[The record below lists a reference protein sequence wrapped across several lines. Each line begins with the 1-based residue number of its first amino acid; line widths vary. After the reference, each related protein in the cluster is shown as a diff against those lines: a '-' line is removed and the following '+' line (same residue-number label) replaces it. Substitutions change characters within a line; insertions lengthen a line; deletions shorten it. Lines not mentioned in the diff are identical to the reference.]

1 MKTKNTAVLFF
12 GLFVTI
18 FTTSCNDFLDRMP
31 VAQRSP
37 ESIFTSEESANAAVN
52 GMYRSMMNS
61 FSYGQAILMI
71 PEFSANHLA
80 HVSSFPEFENF
91 ATHGIINPDG
101 GTSQPLP
108 PSNIWL
114 ANMWQVSYQTINAAN
129 GIIMMVPQ
137 MDAAVI
143 SDERKG
149 QFEGEA
155 RFIRALHY
163 FFLARAFGNVPLEL
177 TPSGEQTDEYAP
189 QANTEQLYN
198 QIIEDLTRAV
208 EILPLSAGSGLAQKG
223 RANRWAAK
231 ALLAKVY
238 LYHAT
243 KFSNDYSE
251 AVRLSEDVI
260 QNGGF
265 NLVDN
270 YINIWQ
276 TENTTESIFELQF
289 DEQATNPWANEIGD
303 NDGNR
308 TFARGNVVANLYDSL
323 DIRKAATVRLGTRA
337 DLTDR
342 WYIAKYPNI
351 VPATQNF
358 PLIRLA
364 EVYLIHAE
372 ARARVDNAVSNAS
385 YQSLAAVQARAGVLQ
400 QIGSYT
406 SLEEYIVA
414 IQEEKEKEL
423 MFEGETWFD
432 YCRTG
437 LALSKYSTLTNEQ
450 YFIYPIPAAQFQ
462 VDPTLVQNP
471 GYNPS

>member
-1 MKTKNTAVLFF
+1 MKIRNIIPLFIAVVVTTFATA
-12 GLFVTI
+12 
-18 FTTSCNDFLDRMP
+18 CNDFLDRMP

-37 ESIFTSEESANAAVN
+37 ESIFTSEESANAAVS

-71 PEFSANHLA
+71 PEFSANHLG

-91 ATHGIINPDG
+91 ATHGIIDPDG
-101 GTSQPLP
+101 GAQQPLP

-114 ANMWQVSYQTINAAN
+114 ANMWQVTYQTINAAN
-129 GIIMMVPQ
+129 GIIAMVPQ
-137 MDAAVI
+137 MDASVI
-143 SDERKG
+143 NDARKN

-155 RFIRALHY
+155 RFIRAMHY

-177 TPSGEQTDEYAP
+177 TPSGEQNDEFAP
-189 QANTEQLYN
+189 QANTEELYA

-208 EILPLSAGSGLAQKG
+208 EILPLSAGSGLAEKG

-231 ALLAKVY
+231 ALLAKVH

-243 KFSNDYSE
+243 QFTNDFTE

-260 QNGGF
+260 QNGSYS
-265 NLVDN
+265 LVSN

-276 TENTTESIFELQF
+276 AENTTESIFELQF

-308 TFARGNVVANLYDSL
+308 TFARGNFVANLYDSL
-323 DIRKAATVRLGTRA
+323 DTRKAATVRLGTRA
-337 DLTDR
+337 GLTDR
-342 WYIAKYPNI
+342 WYIAKYPNL

-372 ARARVDNAVSNAS
+372 AKARVDNAVSDAS
-385 YQSLAAVQARAGVLQ
+385 YQSLAAVQTRAGVVAP
-400 QIGSYT
+400 ISTYT
-406 SLEEYIVA
+406 SLAAYIVA
-414 IQEEKEKEL
+414 IQDEKEKEL

-432 YCRTG
+432 FCRTG
-437 LALSKYSTLTNEQ
+437 LALTRYSTLTDEQ

-471 GYNPS
+471 GYSQN